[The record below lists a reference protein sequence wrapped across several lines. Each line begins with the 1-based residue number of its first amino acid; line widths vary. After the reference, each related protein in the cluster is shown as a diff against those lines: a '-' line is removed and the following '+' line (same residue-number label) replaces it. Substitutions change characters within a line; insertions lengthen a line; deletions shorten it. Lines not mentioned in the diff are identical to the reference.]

1 MATAATD
8 RSRVQ
13 SQNLGQVLLEAGLI
27 SEEQMLEA
35 QQHHE
40 AGKGTLGS
48 LVAKRG
54 WVSPQS
60 LAMALSLHLNLPLID
75 LTRHGVQPEVLRH
88 VPEDMARRHH
98 LIPLDVLEDGMA
110 VVMEDPTNIQVLE
123 ELTARSGM
131 RILPMVGVRADILT
145 AIDMNYKASNS
156 IEASLAEIAPLAEA
170 IQAPSGPRPIEI
182 TAEDPVVRS
191 VDLLLEQAVRD
202 GASDIHIEPARD
214 SVIVR
219 YRIDG
224 LLQQVLSLPR
234 ATLAPLLSRI
244 KVLADMNIA
253 ETRRH
258 QDGQFSVK
266 FGEDEV
272 FLRVAT
278 SETSWGELAVLRV
291 LGRPVAI
298 LDLAGLGMAPD
309 TLTTFNRLIQAPFGM
324 ILSSGPTGSGKTTTL
339 YAALDQLDRR
349 QLNIMTIEDP
359 VEYDFPGI
367 SQIQVNRAAEINFA
381 SGLRATLRMDPDVIL
396 VGEIR
401 DAETAQTASQAA
413 LTGHLVMSSIHAND
427 APGALFRLA
436 NLGVERYM
444 IASSVMGVLAQR
456 LVRRVCDHC
465 KTEAEPTREER
476 AAYQEELGEDLDR
489 YYAGMGCNFCRH
501 TGFRGRIGV
510 FELLVMD
517 DDTQQLFLHGASA
530 AELKAVAEAQGMIP
544 MRRDGMLK
552 VQQGITTPAE
562 VIHRVFTLK

>member
-1 MATAATD
+1 MAAETSNT
-8 RSRVQ
+8 Q
-13 SQNLGQVLLEAGLI
+13 SQTLGQVLLEAGLI
-27 SEEQMLEA
+27 NEEQLQEA
-35 QQHHE
+35 QQHQ
-40 AGKGTLGS
+40 AIGRGSLGS

-75 LTRHGVQPEVLRH
+75 LTRHSVQPEVMRH
-88 VPEDMARRHH
+88 IPEDFARKHYV
-98 LIPLDVLEDGMA
+98 IPLDVLEDGLA

-123 ELTARSGM
+123 ELTAISGM

-145 AIDMNYKASNS
+145 AIDLNYKASHS
-156 IEASLAEIAPLAEA
+156 IEASLAEIVPLAEPG
-170 IQAPSGPRPIEI
+170 QAAAGPRPLEI

-202 GASDIHIEPARD
+202 GASDIHVEPARD
-214 SVIVR
+214 AVIVR
-219 YRIDG
+219 FRIDG
-224 LLQQVLSLPR
+224 LLQPVLSLPR
-234 ATLAPLLSRI
+234 STLAPLLSRI

-266 FGEDEV
+266 FGEEEV
-272 FLRVAT
+272 FFRVAT

-291 LGRPVAI
+291 LGRAVAI
-298 LDLAGLGMAPD
+298 QDLAGLGIAPD
-309 TLTTFNRLIQAPFGM
+309 TLTAVSRLIQAPFGM

-359 VEYDFPGI
+359 VEYDFAGI
-367 SQIQVNRAAEINFA
+367 SQIQVNRAADINFA
-381 SGLRATLRMDPDVIL
+381 SGLRGILRMDPDIIL

-444 IASSVMGVLAQR
+444 IASSVIGVLAQR

-465 KTEAEPTREER
+465 KVEAEPTSQER
-476 AAYQEELGEDLDR
+476 AAYREALGEELDR

-517 DDTQQLFLHGASA
+517 DATQQLFMQGASA
-530 AELKAVAEAQGMIP
+530 VELKAAAEGQGMTP

-552 VQQGITTPAE
+552 VREGITTPAE
-562 VIHRVFTLK
+562 VLHRVFSLR

>member
-1 MATAATD
+1 MAAETPNT
-8 RSRVQ
+8 Q

-27 SEEQMLEA
+27 SEEQLREA
-35 QQHHE
+35 QLHQ
-40 AGKGTLGS
+40 ATGRGSLGS

-75 LTRHGVQPEVLRH
+75 LTRHSVQPEVMRH
-88 VPEDMARRHH
+88 IPEDFARKHYV
-98 LIPLDVLEDGMA
+98 IPLDVLEDGLA

-123 ELTARSGM
+123 ELTAISGM

-145 AIDMNYKASNS
+145 AIDLNYKASHS
-156 IEASLAEIAPLAEA
+156 IEASLAEIVPLAEPG
-170 IQAPSGPRPIEI
+170 QAAAGPRPLEI

-202 GASDIHIEPARD
+202 GASDIHVEPARD
-214 SVIVR
+214 AVIVR
-219 YRIDG
+219 FRIDG
-224 LLQQVLSLPR
+224 LLQPVLSLPR
-234 ATLAPLLSRI
+234 STLAPLLSRI

-266 FGEDEV
+266 FGEEEV
-272 FLRVAT
+272 FFRVAT

-291 LGRPVAI
+291 LGRAVAI
-298 LDLAGLGMAPD
+298 QDLAGLGIAPD
-309 TLTTFNRLIQAPFGM
+309 TLTAVSRLIQAPFGM

-359 VEYDFPGI
+359 VEYDFAGI
-367 SQIQVNRAAEINFA
+367 SQIQVNRAADINFA
-381 SGLRATLRMDPDVIL
+381 SGLRGILRMDPDIIL

-444 IASSVMGVLAQR
+444 IASSVIGVLAQR

-465 KTEAEPTREER
+465 KVEAEPTSQER
-476 AAYQEELGEDLDR
+476 AAYREALGEELDR

-517 DDTQQLFLHGASA
+517 DATQQLFMQGASA
-530 AELKAVAEAQGMIP
+530 VELKAAAEGQGMTP

-552 VQQGITTPAE
+552 VREGITTPAE
-562 VIHRVFTLK
+562 VLHRVFSLR